1 MNEVLDSRTAGFAL
15 TDDADLAAEFDVRVR
30 ECSAL
35 VIRVAYSVLRNR
47 ADAEDVAQ
55 EAFVRAYRKIG
66 SLRAREKFRSWL
78 VRMTWRLALNS
89 RRGARRRDGYEQ
101 AVARDSLTRRGA
113 LDPEEQAQHSDVWMA
128 IDALPDRLRL
138 VVVLAAIEGHSSRE
152 VAALLR
158 VSEGTVRS
166 RLFRARKR
174 LQDQLR

>member
-89 RRGARRRDGYEQ
+89 RRG
-101 AVARDSLTRRGA
+101 SLTRRGA

>member
-1 MNEVLDSRTAGFAL
+1 
-15 TDDADLAAEFDVRVR
+15 
-30 ECSAL
+30 
-35 VIRVAYSVLRNR
+35 
-47 ADAEDVAQ
+47 
-55 EAFVRAYRKIG
+55 
-66 SLRAREKFRSWL
+66 
-78 VRMTWRLALNS
+78 MTWRLALNS